1 MRAIT
6 TEGRRQTRLRVG
18 IVLGGRLV
26 EERVLP
32 PGHDVTLGTSPR
44 TTCMVPSQALPR
56 RWSLFR
62 WRRGGWQLCRHPAMD
77 GRLAADDSLVA
88 LPRARLVPLRQGVR
102 GKVSV
107 ADVTVLFQLV
117 RWPELAR
124 PRLPASIRGS
134 VLGMVDRSFAAV
146 LAVCFLFHLAF
157 VLQLRRIDWP
167 RSVEH
172 LADDFQQVFV
182 RQRPPGKATVA
193 IPPATTKPGQAPS
206 QRTHVTSRPA
216 PRPQGERRADL
227 IAAVHRAGLL
237 AVIGNRSTDASSAVA
252 DLLGN
257 GAVARAQ
264 EEALA
269 GVNSVQLASTNDRL
283 GIRVGGGS
291 GTVVDVH
298 GLSNDG
304 ARIAAADTGQRNE
317 RNVPHV
323 NSGQPFIEAGSTGHL
338 DPGQLAREVR
348 GRLGALRACY
358 ERSLKRNPNLGGKV
372 VLHLTITA
380 AGTVSAVDLTS
391 ESLDDP
397 DLASCVRSSV
407 MRWRFPAPE
416 GGGLEV
422 SFPFVFQA
430 AS

>member
-18 IVLGGRLV
+18 IVFGGRLV

-32 PGHDVTLGTSPR
+32 PGHDVTVGTGPR
-44 TTCMVPSQALPR
+44 STCMVPSQALPR
-56 RWSLFR
+56 RWPLFR
-62 WRRGGWQLCRHPAMD
+62 WRKGGWQLRRHPTMD
-77 GRLAADDSLVA
+77 GRLAAGASAVA
-88 LPRARLVPLRQGVR
+88 LPRASLVPLHLGTR
-102 GKVSV
+102 GKVGV

-117 RWPELAR
+117 RWPERAR
-124 PRLPASIRGS
+124 PRLPASMRGS
-134 VLGMVDRSFAAV
+134 VLGMVDRCFAIV
-146 LAVCFLFHLAF
+146 LSACFLFHLAF

-182 RQRPPGKATVA
+182 RQPPPGKAAVA
-193 IPPATTKPGQAPS
+193 VPRATTVPEQAHA
-206 QRTHVTSRPA
+206 QRTRTTARPA
-216 PRPQGERRADL
+216 PPPEGERRANL
-227 IAAVHRAGLL
+227 IDAVHRTGLL
-237 AVIGNRSTDASSAVA
+237 AVIGSRTADANSAVA

-269 GVNSVQLASTNDRL
+269 GVSSVELASTTDRL
-283 GIRVGGGS
+283 GIRVGSGS
-291 GTVVDVH
+291 GTVVDVR
-298 GLSNDG
+298 GLSRDG

-317 RNVPHV
+317 RNVPRI
-323 NSGQPFIEAGSTGHL
+323 NNGQPSIEAGSTGHL
-338 DPGQLAREVR
+338 DPGQMAREVR

-358 ERSLKRNPNLGGKV
+358 ERSLKRNPNLAGKL
-372 VLHLTITA
+372 VLLLTITS
-380 AGTVSAVDLTS
+380 AGTVSGVDLTS

-397 DLASCVRSSV
+397 DLASCVRGSV